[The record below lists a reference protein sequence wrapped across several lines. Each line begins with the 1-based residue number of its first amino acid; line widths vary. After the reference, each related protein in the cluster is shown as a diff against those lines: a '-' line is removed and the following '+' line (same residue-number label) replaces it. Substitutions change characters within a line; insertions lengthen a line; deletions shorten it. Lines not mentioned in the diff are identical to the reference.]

1 MSQSHPFALRIPGKA
16 TALAAA
22 FFGVLAIA
30 SPTGVEAQAG
40 QPQASGLV
48 RVDSLEVTGNDR
60 VQSQLISQLFAVQ
73 PGQQITY
80 RAIQRGIKELLA
92 TGQFD
97 DVVIRAR
104 EPSGAGVP
112 PYIVTIEVTEAPLV
126 ARVVIEGLQNVSAR
140 EVRDTTGL
148 NSGFPLS
155 QQKIMDAKA
164 YIRSELASEGI
175 PFAEIVETV
184 VPTARPNEIELV
196 LNVSEGQRVT
206 VTDVL
211 FHGNEGL
218 STEELRSAMS
228 TRKEG
233 FWWFRTGTYDQ
244 VTFSN
249 DLQGSLPR
257 LYRSRGYLDMQVVN
271 DTLIVD
277 PSTGKA
283 IVEVTIEEGQQ
294 YRLGDFSIEG
304 NTVFEDED
312 LEQYFRSTRGGGLL
326 ASLGL
331 SGGEGP
337 ANEQGEVF
345 NAEAFNGAITAVEER
360 YRNEGYLYIRVN
372 PVVDINEGENGEPPT
387 VDASWE
393 VVEGTPAIINRVSI
407 AGNEYTYDWVIRNQL
422 FVLPGDVYSQDR
434 LLQSYQNISA
444 LGFFEAPLPFPDIIP
459 LDNGDVDVRF
469 NVVEKQTGSIN
480 FGTSVGGG
488 VGLSGFIGYD
498 QPNLFGQ
505 AKSGSLRWDF
515 GRYLNSFELSFTDP
529 ALFQSRT
536 SGTISL
542 FNTRDRFFQ
551 FSSGRRRRIGGNL
564 RFGFPWR
571 GSQRTRVFL
580 GYGLSRTEYQL
591 FDNVDDTSLFGRPP
605 GVQSQLSLGITRSTL
620 NHPLFPTL
628 GSRQNITIEQ
638 NGGFFGGDGDFTRVL
653 GDGSFWVPVG
663 QLGGDG
669 QPGAGI
675 RFALGLTLRGG
686 AVFGDAGAF
695 PFERFWMGG
704 VQFGQQLR
712 GYDETTITP
721 LGIFPRGSQ
730 EISDIARLGDAY
742 FSLTAEYAIR
752 LSDQI
757 GLGLFYDA
765 GSVWRDPREFD
776 PQNLYRGAGMGM
788 QIVTPFGP
796 IGIDY
801 AYGFD
806 KLVPGWKLHFRM
818 GPGF

>member
-1 MSQSHPFALRIPGKA
+1 MSFSYRPSVRFSGKA
-16 TALAAA
+16 SALAAA
-22 FFGVLAIA
+22 FLGVVALG
-30 SPTGVEAQAG
+30 SPTGIAAQAG
-40 QPQASGLV
+40 GQQASSTV
-48 RVDSLEVTGNDR
+48 RVDSIEVAGNAR
-60 VQSQLISQLFAVQ
+60 VQSQLITQLFAIQ
-73 PGQQITY
+73 SGQDITY
-80 RAIQRGIKELLA
+80 RAVQRGIKELLG

-97 DVVIRAR
+97 DVVVRAR
-104 EPSGAGVP
+104 EPNGAGVS
-112 PYIVTIEVTEAPLV
+112 PYILMVEVEEAPLV
-126 ARVVIEGLQNVSAR
+126 ARVSIEGLQNVSAR

-175 PFAEIVETV
+175 PFAEITETI
-184 VPTARPNEIELV
+184 VPTTRQNEIELV
-196 LNVSEGQRVT
+196 LNVAEGQRVT
-206 VTDVL
+206 VAEVV
-211 FHGNEGL
+211 FSGNEGV
-218 STEELRSAMS
+218 SDSELAGAMS

-233 FWWFRTGTYDQ
+233 FWWFRSGTYDQ
-244 VTFSN
+244 VTFAA
-249 DLQGSLPR
+249 DLQQNLPS
-257 LYRSRGYLDMQVVN
+257 LYRSHGYLDMQVVG
-271 DTLIVD
+271 DTLIID
-277 PSTGKA
+277 PSSGKA
-283 IVEVTIEEGQQ
+283 IVEVTVDEGEQ
-294 YRLGDFSIEG
+294 YRLGEFEIDG
-304 NTVFEDED
+304 NTVFEDDE
-312 LEQYFRSTRGGGLL
+312 LEEFFRSTRGGGLL
-326 ASLGL
+326 GTLGL
-331 SGGEGP
+331 AGGEGP
-337 ANEQGEVF
+337 ANEVGEVF
-345 NAEAFNGAITAVEER
+345 NAESFNAAITAVEER

-372 PVVDINEGENGEPPT
+372 PVVDVNDGADGEPPT
-387 VDASWE
+387 VDASWQI
-393 VVEGTPAIINRVSI
+393 VEGTPAIVNRVSI
-407 AGNEYTYDWVIRNQL
+407 AGNEYTYEWVIRNQL

-444 LGFFEAPLPFPDIIP
+444 LGFFETPLPFPDITP
-459 LDNGDVDVRF
+459 LDNGDVDVTF
-469 NVVEKQTGSIN
+469 NVVERQTGSIN

-542 FNTRDRFFQ
+542 FNSRDRFFQ
-551 FSSGRRRRIGGNL
+551 FSSGRRRRIGGNV
-564 RFGFPWR
+564 RFGFPWM
-571 GSQRTRVFL
+571 GSQRTRVFV
-580 GYGLSRTEYQL
+580 GYGLSRTKYEL

-605 GVQSQLSLGITRSTL
+605 GVQSQLSLGVTRSTL

-638 NGGFFGGDGDFTRVL
+638 NGGFLAGDGDFTRVL

-663 QLGGDG
+663 QVGGDG
-669 QPGAGI
+669 NPGGGI

-695 PFERFWMGG
+695 PFDRFWMGG

-721 LGIFPRGSQ
+721 LGLYPRQSN
-730 EISDIARLGDAY
+730 DITDIDRLGDAF
-742 FSLTAEYAIR
+742 FSFTAEYAIR

-765 GSVWRDPREFD
+765 GSVWRDPSEFN
-776 PQNLYRGAGMGM
+776 PQSLYRGAGVGM

-796 IGIDY
+796 IGLDY

-806 KLVPGWKLHFRM
+806 KAVPGWKLHFRM

>member
-1 MSQSHPFALRIPGKA
+1 MISSFRRHVTVPRKA
-16 TALAAA
+16 AALAVA
-22 FFGVLAIA
+22 FLSALAFG
-30 SPTGVEAQAG
+30 SPLEGQADAG
-40 QPQASGLV
+40 PAGATV
-48 RVDSLEVTGNDR
+48 RVDSIEVVGNAR
-60 VQSQLISQLFAVQ
+60 VESQLITQLFAVQ
-73 PGQQITY
+73 GGQDITY
-80 RAIQRGIKELLA
+80 RAVQRGIKELLA

-97 DVVIRAR
+97 DVVVRAR
-104 EPSGAGVP
+104 EPNGAGVT
-112 PYIVTIEVTEAPLV
+112 PYILAIEVREAPLIS
-126 ARVVIEGLQNVSAR
+126 RVVIEGLQNVSAR

-155 QQKIMDAKA
+155 QQRILDAKA

-175 PFAEIVETV
+175 PFAEITETV
-184 VPTARPNEIELV
+184 VPTVRPNEIELV

-206 VTDVL
+206 VAQIRFSGNEDLPDDVL
-211 FHGNEGL
+211 AG
-218 STEELRSAMS
+218 AMS

-233 FWWFRTGTYDQ
+233 FWWFRSSAYDQ
-244 VTFSN
+244 VTFSE
-249 DLQGSLPR
+249 DLTSSLPT
-257 LYRSRGYLDMQVVN
+257 LYRSRGYLDMTVLR
-271 DTLIVD
+271 DSLIVD
-277 PSTGKA
+277 PSSGKA
-283 IVEVTIEEGQQ
+283 IVEVTVDEGEQ
-294 YRLGDFSIEG
+294 YRLGRFEIDG

-312 LEQYFRSTRGGGLL
+312 LEELFLSARGGGLL
-326 ASLGL
+326 GTLGL
-331 SGGEGP
+331 SSGGRSANREGEIFD
-337 ANEQGEVF
+337 AESF
-345 NAEAFNGAITAVEER
+345 NAAISAVEER

-372 PVVDINEGENGEPPT
+372 PVVDVNEGVDGAAPT
-387 VDASWE
+387 VDASWQI
-393 VVEGTPAIINRVSI
+393 VEGTPAIVNRVSI
-407 AGNEYTYDWVIRNQL
+407 AGNEYTYEWVIRNQL

-444 LGFFEAPLPFPDIIP
+444 LGFFETPLPFPDITP
-459 LDNGDVDVRF
+459 LDNGDVDVTF
-469 NVVEKQTGSIN
+469 NVVERQTGSIN

-488 VGLSGFIGYD
+488 VGVSGFIGYD

-515 GRYLNSFELSFTDP
+515 GRYLNSFETTFTDP

-542 FNTRDRFFQ
+542 FNSRDRFFQ

-564 RFGFPWR
+564 RFGFPWM

-580 GYGLSRTEYQL
+580 GYGLSRTKYEL

-605 GVQSQLSLGITRSTL
+605 GVQSQLSLGVTRSTL

-628 GSRQNITIEQ
+628 GSRQNLTVEQ
-638 NGGFFGGDGDFTRVL
+638 NGGFLLGDGDFTRLL

-663 QLGGDG
+663 QLGGG
-669 QPGAGI
+669 GNAGGGI
-675 RFALGLTLRGG
+675 RFALGLTLRAG

-695 PFERFWMGG
+695 PFDRFWMGG

-712 GYDETTITP
+712 GYDETTVTP
-721 LGIFPRGSQ
+721 LGLYPRRSND
-730 EISDIARLGDAY
+730 ISDIDRLGDAF
-742 FSLTAEYAIR
+742 FSMTAEYAIR
-752 LSDQI
+752 MNDQL

-765 GSVWRDPREFD
+765 GAVWRDPAEFN
-776 PQNLYRGAGMGM
+776 PQRLIRGAGIGM

-796 IGIDY
+796 LGLDY

-806 KLVPGWKLHFRM
+806 KAVPGWKLHFRM